1 MFLKSKWVWI
11 ATVLSVCTLSFLGQI
26 VYQTNYTPKVIKVY
40 KATVTPQP
48 VTPQS
53 PEESSAPV
61 PTQPAPHDAAT
72 KMDTFDDTSI
82 ADFSEDASDDTDAF
96 THTAD
101 DLFTA
106 EQFHPDTD
114 AALEVDTDAE
124 AEAEAAYVAQQIA
137 ELRIKIPQ
145 ALQERLDLFYLI
157 EELAEF
163 TMEDEEPY
171 ALRMQLQ
178 EEARELRKTIF
189 LMSNQYIHYTR
200 DYSPFEPSG
209 EFYDLLEQN
218 HMGIRKA
225 VR

>member
-1 MFLKSKWVWI
+1 M
-11 ATVLSVCTLSFLGQI
+11 LSFLGQI

-40 KATVTPQP
+40 KTTVTPQP

-53 PEESSAPV
+53 SGGTSAPL
-61 PTQPAPHDAAT
+61 PPSHGAADI
-72 KMDTFDDTSI
+72 DTTGDTSI

-106 EQFHPDTD
+106 EQYHPDTD

>member
-11 ATVLSVCTLSFLGQI
+11 CGVFSICAAIFLGLV
-26 VYQTNYTPKVIKVY
+26 VYQAKQPQEVIKVY
-40 KATVTPQP
+40 KVTKPAQP

-53 PEESSAPV
+53 PEESPAPV

-106 EQFHPDTD
+106 EQYHPDTD

-189 LMSNQYIHYTR
+189 LMSNQYNHYTR

-218 HMGIRKA
+218 HMGIRQA

>member
-11 ATVLSVCTLSFLGQI
+11 CGVFSICAAIFLGLV
-26 VYQTNYTPKVIKVY
+26 VYQAKQPQEVIKVY
-40 KATVTPQP
+40 KVTKPAQP

-53 PEESSAPV
+53 PEESPAPV

-106 EQFHPDTD
+106 EQYHPDTD

-137 ELRIKIPQ
+137 KIHIEIPRL
-145 ALQERLDLFYLI
+145 LQERLDVLDLV
-157 EELAEF
+157 EALAPSNGAPPELAPLREEF
-163 TMEDEEPY
+163 
-171 ALRMQLQ
+171 RQ
-178 EEARELRKTIF
+178 E
-189 LMSNQYIHYTR
+189 TR
-200 DYSPFEPSG
+200 DLRTAVFNLSHEYLRYTNQDFSAFQPGG
-209 EFYDLLEQN
+209 EFYDLMRQN
-218 HMGIRKA
+218 NIGVKRGE
-225 VR
+225 